1 LVEKAEKTIW
11 SHWPPS
17 KSPRAT
23 FCQKEKDTFQA
34 TQAALFKRWKGKKCT
49 FIFFHPGEFFIFEID
64 FRKKGFLCFVSRE
77 RVICTRV
84 FFNLLVSE
92 AFPSISP
99 FHQNKLT
106 SRVSFISI
114 NCIVCLCMYVYIGI
128 GMISVYFSVSYP
140 SRIQKWNT
148 VQSLF
153 QAFRYFIKK
162 LHQECHLFLSINRI
176 VCLCMYVYRGICR
189 YD

>member
-1 LVEKAEKTIW
+1 
-11 SHWPPS
+11 
-17 KSPRAT
+17 
-23 FCQKEKDTFQA
+23 
-34 TQAALFKRWKGKKCT
+34 
-49 FIFFHPGEFFIFEID
+49 
-64 FRKKGFLCFVSRE
+64 
-77 RVICTRV
+77 V

-92 AFPSISP
+92 AFPGISP

-114 NCIVCLCMYVYIGI
+114 NCIVCLRMYVYIGI
-128 GMISVYFSVSYP
+128 CMISVYFSVSYP

-162 LHQECHLFLSINRI
+162 LHQKYHLFIST
-176 VCLCMYVYRGICR
+176 VSFVYVLTCR
-189 YD
+189 YCFLQSLTLVAGLPDFSWSKHTKMGKFTKWMQTVPNGHKLYQMAVKHSKWS